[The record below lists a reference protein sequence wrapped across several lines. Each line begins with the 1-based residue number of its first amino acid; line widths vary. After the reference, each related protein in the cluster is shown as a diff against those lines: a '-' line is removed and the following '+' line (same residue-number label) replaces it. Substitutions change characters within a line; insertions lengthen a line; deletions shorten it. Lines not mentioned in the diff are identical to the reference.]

1 MSVFELY
8 KSVISAGGYSVSA
21 MEERIET
28 VYACGKI
35 TKEERAE
42 LLSMALDNGDHLDNT
57 DIQNRLADIENR
69 LSVIEQSGVKVWV
82 SGMVTAK
89 GQTVLYDALNTGS
102 MQYCRYDG
110 GRASTSLRPC
120 KIDGW
125 VILDSIG
132 GRITHK
138 TVKTDDGV
146 VIVEVPETP
155 SEEA

>member
-1 MSVFELY
+1 MSVFEIY
-8 KSVISAGGYSVSA
+8 KNAIEAGGYSITG

-42 LLSMALDNGDHLDNT
+42 LLVLASDNGDLLDIPT
-57 DIQNRLADIENR
+57 IMDRLADIESR
-69 LSVIEQSGVKVWV
+69 LEVIENAGVKVWT

-89 GQTVLYDALNTGS
+89 GQTVLYDALGTGS

-125 VILDSIG
+125 SILDSIG
-132 GRITHK
+132 GAVTHRSVA
-138 TVKTDDGV
+138 TENGV
-146 VIVEVPETP
+146 VIVEVV
-155 SEEA
+155 EE